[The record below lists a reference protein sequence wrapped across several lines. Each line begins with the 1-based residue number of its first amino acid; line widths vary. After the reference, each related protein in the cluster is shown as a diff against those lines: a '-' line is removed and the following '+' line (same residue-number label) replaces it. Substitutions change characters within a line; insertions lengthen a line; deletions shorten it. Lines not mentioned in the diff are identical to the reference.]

1 MIQIDYSLSLT
12 EDAVLNLKVDPFAG
26 RDDLRKVNLDS
37 LFTNSDSDLVIV
49 SDSTN
54 ESAFYGSV
62 DQTMKHYCEFLADKP
77 SAGYR
82 VITGQDEE
90 LRIKTVGEFTPL
102 DLIAIG
108 AQIRRETVSEDMVDV
123 LLTVSYECPVL
134 ESHLVRLARKIG
146 MPLASRMLL
155 DSSPVQ
161 LNWVTTVDLIP
172 VLLRPTALDYDMF
185 VVAIH

>member
-12 EDAVLNLKVDPFAG
+12 ADAVLNLKVDPFAG
-26 RDDLRKVNLDS
+26 RDDIRKVSLDA

-49 SDSTN
+49 SDTAN
-54 ESAFYGSV
+54 ETCFYGSV
-62 DQTMKHYCEFLADKP
+62 DQTMKHYCEFLAEKP

-90 LRIKTVGEFTPL
+90 LRLKSIGDISSLNLV
-102 DLIAIG
+102 AVG
-108 AQIRRETVSEDMVDV
+108 AQVRRETVSEDMVDV

-185 VVAIH
+185 VVAVH